1 VQKLV
6 RGSAIPHHAE
16 TQRNAARGA
25 ALILFG
31 DLETFS
37 ETPIQH
43 GTYRYAEDSEI
54 MLFPYAVDDGPV
66 RVWDLTEGG
75 AIPGDLEEALLFAD
89 KLVYHNS
96 MFDRSVMRLAKN
108 TTPLFRETGEQV
120 ERWHDTM
127 AQALA
132 HSLPGGLEKLCEV
145 MKVSQDKQKLSSG
158 KALIQLF
165 CKPRPK
171 NSKLRRATSETHP
184 VEWAQ
189 FIEYATYDI
198 HAMRELYRK
207 LPAWNYSGEELALW
221 HLDQRINDRGVC
233 VDLDL
238 AHAALATVDRAQ
250 KVLKNT
256 AQEMTAGW
264 LESATK
270 RDKLLE
276 YVLMEHG
283 VQLPDL
289 TKDTI
294 ERRINDPD
302 LPQPLRELLA
312 VRLMA
317 CTTSTAKYKAVA
329 RAVSSDGYLRGLLQ
343 FCGAGRTGR
352 WSGRTFQPQNLMRP
366 DMKQY
371 EIDFGIE
378 AIKAGAADL
387 LYENAMRVCANAMR
401 GVIVASK
408 GKKLVIADLAN
419 IEGRE
424 AAWQAGEEWKLEA
437 FREYDAGAGP
447 DLYKLAYA
455 KAFMVPHEKVNKS
468 QRQIGKVCLSS
479 GTRVL
484 TDSGWKAIETIL
496 TSDKLWD
503 GEEWIQHKGLLS
515 QGRKSVLS
523 LAALWL
529 TPDHCVL
536 SGMRWKEASVL
547 KAKSTDHLRALA
559 TAAVLLPL
567 PAIWSALWLGLRRLS
582 FVVIA
587 GGLSTLCLRLIFV
600 AVAALGA
607 LSADEKQ
614 SSKSAGGNTPTPCR
628 KQSTEQDCCKD
639 SLRHGCVVPR
649 RKIERGLTTGG
660 EASACARNGYETAP
674 LFSRTS
680 GRFLGGI
687 ILLWRWTARTLTGI
701 MSRVISVLS
710 VRRKTTLTGEKC
722 RSYRRKWT
730 ACEKQMQ
737 TYDLACA
744 GPRKRFTV
752 LSAAG
757 PLIVHNC
764 ELMLQYEG
772 GVGAFITGA
781 ASYGIDLDAMAEVAL
796 PTIPANVVQEA
807 EGFYEWTIKQG
818 RSTFG
823 LGRETFLAC
832 DSLKRLWRMAHPGI
846 SSIWGELKAAVT
858 QAIKR
863 PGERTEAF
871 GLRIVRDGAWLKIR
885 LPSGRFLCYPSPQV
899 SDEGQISYMGVNQY
913 SRKWMRINTYGGRCF
928 ENVIQASARDV
939 LAHNMALVESHG
951 YRIVLSVHDE
961 LITEAPDSPE
971 YNADHLSAL
980 MSTVPEWAEGLP
992 LAAAGFESYRYR
1004 KE

>member
-1 VQKLV
+1 M
-6 RGSAIPHHAE
+6 
-16 TQRNAARGA
+16 
-25 ALILFG
+25 ILFG

-66 RVWDLTEGG
+66 KVWDLTEGG

-108 TTPLFRETGEQV
+108 TTPIFRETGEQV

-132 HSLPGGLEKLCEV
+132 HSLPGGLEKLSEV

-171 NSKLRRATSETHP
+171 NSKLRRATRETHP

-189 FIEYATYDI
+189 FIEYAAYDI

-221 HLDQRINDRGVC
+221 HLDQRVNDRGVC

-250 KVLKNT
+250 KVLKDT

-343 FCGAGRTGR
+343 FCGASRTGR

-366 DMKQY
+366 DMPQP
-371 EIDFGIE
+371 EIDFGIK

-387 LYENAMRVCANAMR
+387 LYENAMSVCANAMR
-401 GVIVASK
+401 GVIVAPR

-424 AAWQAGEEWKLEA
+424 AAWQAGEEWKLDA
-437 FREYDAGAGP
+437 FRKYDAGTGP

-455 KAFMVPHEKVNKS
+455 KAFRMQVVDVTKEN
-468 QRQIGKVCLSS
+468 RQIGKV
-479 GTRVL
+479 
-484 TDSGWKAIETIL
+484 
-496 TSDKLWD
+496 
-503 GEEWIQHKGLLS
+503 
-515 QGRKSVLS
+515 
-523 LAALWL
+523 
-529 TPDHCVL
+529 
-536 SGMRWKEASVL
+536 M
-547 KAKSTDHLRALA
+547 
-559 TAAVLLPL
+559 
-567 PAIWSALWLGLRRLS
+567 
-582 FVVIA
+582 
-587 GGLSTLCLRLIFV
+587 
-600 AVAALGA
+600 
-607 LSADEKQ
+607 
-614 SSKSAGGNTPTPCR
+614 
-628 KQSTEQDCCKD
+628 
-639 SLRHGCVVPR
+639 
-649 RKIERGLTTGG
+649 
-660 EASACARNGYETAP
+660 
-674 LFSRTS
+674 
-680 GRFLGGI
+680 
-687 ILLWRWTARTLTGI
+687 
-701 MSRVISVLS
+701 
-710 VRRKTTLTGEKC
+710 
-722 RSYRRKWT
+722 
-730 ACEKQMQ
+730 
-737 TYDLACA
+737 
-744 GPRKRFTV
+744 
-752 LSAAG
+752 
-757 PLIVHNC
+757 

-796 PTIPANVVQEA
+796 PTIPAGVVQEA

-846 SSIWGELKAAVT
+846 SSIWGELKNAVT

-863 PGERTEAF
+863 PGEPMGAF

-913 SRKWMRINTYGGRCF
+913 SRKWSRLNTYGGKFF
-928 ENVIQASARDV
+928 EQCTQAASRDI

-961 LITEAPDSPE
+961 LITEAPDSAE
-971 YNADHLSAL
+971 FNAEHLSAL

>member
-1 VQKLV
+1 M
-6 RGSAIPHHAE
+6 
-16 TQRNAARGA
+16 
-25 ALILFG
+25 ILFG

-54 MLFPYAVDDGPV
+54 MLFPYAVDDGQV

-108 TTPLFRETGEQV
+108 TKPLFKETGEQV

-145 MKVSQDKQKLSSG
+145 MKVSQDKQKLTTG

-171 NSKLRRATSETHP
+171 NSKLRRATRETHP

-189 FIEYATYDI
+189 FIEYAAYDI

-302 LPQPLRELLA
+302 LPLPLRELLA

-401 GVIVASK
+401 GVITAPK

-419 IEGRE
+419 IEGRK
-424 AAWQAGEEWKLEA
+424 AAWLAGEEWKLDA
-437 FREYDAGAGP
+437 FREYDAGTGP

-455 KAFMVPHEKVNKS
+455 KAFRIDHTEVTKS
-468 QRQIGKVCLSS
+468 QRQIGKV
-479 GTRVL
+479 
-484 TDSGWKAIETIL
+484 
-496 TSDKLWD
+496 
-503 GEEWIQHKGLLS
+503 
-515 QGRKSVLS
+515 
-523 LAALWL
+523 
-529 TPDHCVL
+529 
-536 SGMRWKEASVL
+536 M
-547 KAKSTDHLRALA
+547 
-559 TAAVLLPL
+559 
-567 PAIWSALWLGLRRLS
+567 
-582 FVVIA
+582 
-587 GGLSTLCLRLIFV
+587 
-600 AVAALGA
+600 
-607 LSADEKQ
+607 
-614 SSKSAGGNTPTPCR
+614 
-628 KQSTEQDCCKD
+628 
-639 SLRHGCVVPR
+639 
-649 RKIERGLTTGG
+649 
-660 EASACARNGYETAP
+660 
-674 LFSRTS
+674 
-680 GRFLGGI
+680 
-687 ILLWRWTARTLTGI
+687 
-701 MSRVISVLS
+701 
-710 VRRKTTLTGEKC
+710 
-722 RSYRRKWT
+722 
-730 ACEKQMQ
+730 
-737 TYDLACA
+737 
-744 GPRKRFTV
+744 
-752 LSAAG
+752 
-757 PLIVHNC
+757 

-796 PTIPANVVQEA
+796 PTIPLGVVQEA

-823 LGRETFLAC
+823 LGCETFLAC
-832 DSLKRLWRMAHPGI
+832 DSLKRLWRMAHLGI

-863 PGERTEAF
+863 PGEPMTVR
-871 GLRIVRDGAWLKIR
+871 GLRIVREGAWLKIR
-885 LPSGRFLCYPSPQV
+885 LPSGRFLCYPGPQV
-899 SDEGQISYMGVNQY
+899 SDDGQISYMGVNQY
-913 SRKWMRINTYGGRCF
+913 SRKWSRLNTYGGKFF
-928 ENVIQASARDV
+928 ENITQAASRDV
-939 LAHNMALVESHG
+939 IGHNMPLVESHG
-951 YRIVLSVHDE
+951 YEIVLTVHDE
-961 LITEAPDSPE
+961 DITEAPDSPE
-971 YNADHLSAL
+971 FNADHLSAL